1 MPVYS
6 SVPGFLDALRAALTN
21 PAMPMPQISVFED
34 PDARSTGFN
43 VRGVSHIFPLAVW
56 KQHYLRGP
64 MYDAAA
70 LALWTADLRKVGI
83 NFDPKEAVKNVFSAQ
98 QREAEHL
105 AQPTAWAR
113 LLTDEDEYPD

>member
-1 MPVYS
+1 MPTYA
-6 SVPGFLDALRAALTN
+6 SVPAFLQGLGSDIAN

-43 VRGVSHIFPLAVW
+43 VRGVSHILPLAVW